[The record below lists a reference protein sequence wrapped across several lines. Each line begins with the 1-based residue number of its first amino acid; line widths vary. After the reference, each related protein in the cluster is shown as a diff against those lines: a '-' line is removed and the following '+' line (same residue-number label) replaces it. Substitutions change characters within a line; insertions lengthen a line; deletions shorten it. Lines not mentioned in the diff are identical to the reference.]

1 VTGNPIRVL
10 AVMEATHAAGPAR
23 NLIEFA
29 RRAAAPAHQMRPVA
43 LSLAT
48 YRRGD
53 SETPFIAAARA
64 AGIPVFV
71 IPERRRFDITA
82 AHALRDIVREC
93 RPDILQSH
101 NVKSH
106 LFVRA
111 LGLYYD
117 YPWIVFN
124 HGYTSTNV
132 KDRVYNQLDRWSMRA
147 AFRVVAVCEPFARRL
162 EARGIARERIRIQH
176 NPVQPYVAPAP
187 ENVAGVRRDLGLTDE
202 PVILAVG
209 RLSREKGHA
218 DLVRAV
224 AAMGESL
231 GRARVVFV
239 GDGPE
244 RSRVYGMV
252 TRLNLGTKIVFTG
265 HQLDVRPY
273 YALATLL
280 ALPSH
285 SEGSP
290 NVVLEAMSAK
300 VPVIGTAVGGVPEL
314 VAHEQTGLIVP
325 PRDTAAMAGA
335 IARLLDDGG
344 LRTRLAHAAQEHV
357 RLQHTPAA
365 YDAALVSLYE
375 DVLGSYPL
383 ENAHTPASHDVIA
396 IGR

>member
-1 VTGNPIRVL
+1 
-10 AVMEATHAAGPAR
+10 
-23 NLIEFA
+23 
-29 RRAAAPAHQMRPVA
+29 
-43 LSLAT
+43 
-48 YRRGD
+48 
-53 SETPFIAAARA
+53 
-64 AGIPVFV
+64 
-71 IPERRRFDITA
+71 
-82 AHALRDIVREC
+82 
-93 RPDILQSH
+93 
-101 NVKSH
+101 
-106 LFVRA
+106 
-111 LGLYYD
+111 
-117 YPWIVFN
+117 
-124 HGYTSTNV
+124 
-132 KDRVYNQLDRWSMRA
+132 
-147 AFRVVAVCEPFARRL
+147 
-162 EARGIARERIRIQH
+162 
-176 NPVQPYVAPAP
+176 
-187 ENVAGVRRDLGLTDE
+187 
-202 PVILAVG
+202 
-209 RLSREKGHA
+209 
-218 DLVRAV
+218 
-224 AAMGESL
+224 MGESL